1 MSLSKDFIN
10 AIANIVCQYSIDRKA
25 DFAIVKD
32 LSFFMGRLEQACDIA
47 WERNLLTLFEEEYSE
62 THKKLQKYCD
72 THTSDILRV
81 FPALKQPLKDYLKDN
96 PFTVLDDRYIV
107 FDDARRNVFNR
118 WLNIVLEFK

>member
-1 MSLSKDFIN
+1 MSLSS

-25 DFAIVKD
+25 DFAIVHD

-62 THKKLQKYCD
+62 THRKLQKYCD
-72 THTSDILRV
+72 THTSYILRV

-107 FDDARRNVFNR
+107 FEDARLNLFNER
-118 WLNIVLEFK
+118 LNIVLEFK